1 MGRVGSL
8 LYRGETMKISNQK
21 IKYMNNLELKKM
33 ELKNPK
39 MFHKSINALKI
50 MMREIRKSDSGDG
63 KTFNSLMKNFDCF
76 RWLLFNTN
84 DLEFK
89 KEIIEIIYESYKRDG
104 NKFQS
109 GFNEFFTY
117 ISKNKFIEIE
127 NGDVLLYRNMSSEEF
142 EEIEYEGNQN
152 LCWSTSISEIER
164 FGLIKVL
171 SKETKRS
178 CLVLAIYNS
187 DDIVYFNQNKSQN
200 KENECWVKKGANPKY
215 YTKLFGFEKTYIKRR
230 TGLDTEKIDLD
241 IKKSRNGFSWS
252 DTILEDYGIKTKN
265 CSATFESFVKVVGKR
280 IEKFVNKFGIM
291 EKEIIHFE
299 TI

>member
-1 MGRVGSL
+1 
-8 LYRGETMKISNQK
+8 MKNQELK
-21 IKYMNNLELKKM
+21 NLES
-33 ELKNPK
+33 KNPK

-50 MMREIRKSDSGDG
+50 MIKEIRKSDSGDG

-84 DLEFK
+84 DVEFK
-89 KEIIEIIYESYKRDG
+89 KEILDMIYEAYKRDG
-104 NKFQS
+104 NKYQN
-109 GFNEFFTY
+109 GFSEFFNY
-117 ISKNKFIEIE
+117 ISKNKFVEIE
-127 NGDVLLYRNMSSEEF
+127 DGDVLLYRNMSSEEF
-142 EEIEYEGNQN
+142 EEMKIEGNQN

-187 DDIVYFNQNKSQN
+187 DDIIYFNQNKTQN
-200 KENECWVKKGANPKY
+200 GENECWVKKGANPKF

-241 IKKSRNGFSWS
+241 IKKSRNGFAWS
-252 DTILEDYGIKTKN
+252 DTILEDYGVTTQN
-265 CSATFESFVKVVGKR
+265 CSETFESFVKVVGKR
-280 IEKFVNKFGIM
+280 IEKFANKFGIM
-291 EKEIIHFE
+291 EKELIHFE